1 MPMPSFGK
9 ILRRDVRK
17 SYWEDQDVKV

>member
-1 MPMPSFGK
+1 MPMSSFGK

-17 SYWEDQDVKV
+17 SYWEHMEVKV